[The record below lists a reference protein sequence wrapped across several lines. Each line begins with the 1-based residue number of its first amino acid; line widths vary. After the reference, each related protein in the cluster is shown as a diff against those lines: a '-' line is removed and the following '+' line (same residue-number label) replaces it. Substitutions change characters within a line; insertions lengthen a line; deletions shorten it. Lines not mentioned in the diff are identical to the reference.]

1 MTEPTPGLW
10 EVTTGPGTSY
20 FGVGSIDT
28 GENIGVAM
36 SEANARFIAA
46 APETLEQRNELL
58 AALERVIA
66 NGCIPKHWSTY
77 GIACAAIAKAKG
89 GS

>member
-1 MTEPTPGLW
+1 MTEPTPGQW

-46 APETLEQRNELL
+46 APDTLEQRNDLL
-58 AALERVIA
+58 EALEDRLYSRMKNLI
-66 NGCIPKHWSTY
+66 
-77 GIACAAIAKAKG
+77 
-89 GS
+89 GSIVA